1 MAGTGTHLQFQRS
14 AVDEVVVV
22 EPGLVPSLTVEA
34 GRLDVFV
41 LARGSLC
48 LYGEDLTVVQPHA
61 DLLEQGTADGV
72 NGKTGGDGVESHG

>member
-22 EPGLVPSLTVEA
+22 EPGLVPRFAVEA

-41 LARGSLC
+41 LVRCATG
-48 LYGEDLTVVQPHA
+48 LYGECFAVVQTHA
-61 DLLEQGTADGV
+61 DVLEEGTADGV
-72 NGKTGGDGVESHG
+72 DG